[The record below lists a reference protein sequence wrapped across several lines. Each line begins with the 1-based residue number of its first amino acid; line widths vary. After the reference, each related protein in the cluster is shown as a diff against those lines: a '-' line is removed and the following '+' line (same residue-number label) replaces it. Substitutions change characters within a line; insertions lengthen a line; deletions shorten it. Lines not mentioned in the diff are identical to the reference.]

1 MSAFPIQFFRQVEVT
16 LILDIIKPE
25 ERLYENKSLGS
36 EDPYYLFALTST
48 PVSHDDAM
56 EISGILDWYNDS
68 IRNFLLPNPLKSVRK
83 LSGLYLTTGGFV
95 GSQELKVAGLPPSR
109 EKAVWGGD
117 FLQPDINTKGYRIAF
132 SANSD
137 PTGRATITLTQPL
150 LHNIPAGTQIRYGD
164 DVNFQV
170 CVKNRNGG
178 EFGVKDAGKTIFDL
192 ELMEQL

>member
-83 LSGLYLTTGGFV
+83 HNGLYLTTSGFV
-95 GSQELKVAGLPPSR
+95 GSQVLHVAGLPPSR

-117 FLQPDINTKGYRIAF
+117 FVQPDINTKGYRLAF

-137 PTGRATITLTQPL
+137 ATGRGTLTLTQPL
-150 LHNIPAGTQIRYGD
+150 LHNLPAGTQIRYGD

>member
-36 EDPYYLFALTST
+36 EDPYYLFALTSV

-56 EISGILDWYNDS
+56 EISGVLDWYNDS

-83 LSGLYLTTGGFV
+83 LSGLYLTTSGFV
-95 GSQELKVAGLPPSR
+95 GSQVLHVEGLPPSR

-117 FLQPDINTKGYRIAF
+117 FVQPDTSTKGYRIAF

-137 PTGRATITLTQPL
+137 ATGRATITLTQPL

>member
-1 MSAFPIQFFRQVEVT
+1 MSAFPIHFFRQVEVT
-16 LILDIIKPE
+16 LILDVVKPE

-48 PVSHDDAM
+48 PVRHDDAM

-83 LSGLYLTTGGFV
+83 HSGLYLATSGLA
-95 GSQELKVAGLPPSR
+95 GSQVLQVAGLPPSR

-117 FLQPDINTKGYRIAF
+117 FVQPDINTKGYRIAF
-132 SANSD
+132 SGNTDAA
-137 PTGRATITLTQPL
+137 GRATITLTQPL
-150 LHNIPAGTQIRYGD
+150 LHNIPAGTKLHYGD